1 MTFSS
6 ENPCRYRKIIVTL
19 RQTLNLK
26 NMANQWFEKLPPS
39 CPPSDSVECDGVY
52 YRVSCGNPAESKDFF
67 SQKQLAPDKEFKG
80 EGIDECIVR
89 AVSVFAMID
98 DAKRLLKLPKFKN
111 ANIAMVELKPQDG
124 KIKKTFK
131 KSHYS
136 WWRSKSFDVN
146 KAKIV

>member
-52 YRVSCGNPAESKDFF
+52 YRVSYGNPAESKDF
-67 SQKQLAPDKEFKG
+67 SL
-80 EGIDECIVR
+80 R
-89 AVSVFAMID
+89 
-98 DAKRLLKLPKFKN
+98 N
-111 ANIAMVELKPQDG
+111 
-124 KIKKTFK
+124 
-131 KSHYS
+131 S
-136 WWRSKSFDVN
+136 WHPIRNSKV
-146 KAKIV
+146 KALMNV

>member
-26 NMANQWFEKLPPS
+26 NMA
-39 CPPSDSVECDGVY
+39 
-52 YRVSCGNPAESKDFF
+52 NPAESKDFF

-89 AVSVFAMID
+89 AVSVFAMIE